1 MSAQHAAEMIVA
13 HTQAAC
19 FHQGKEAAYAQ
30 AMRLVRNVKQ
40 AAANLPMAEVLAML
54 ERTENTLYD
63 FANEEGRHKDRRNKA
78 VREADEALTAADNAI
93 TGR

>member
-1 MSAQHAAEMIVA
+1 MSASHAAEMLVH

-30 AMRLVRNVKQ
+30 AMHLVRNVKH

-54 ERTENTLYD
+54 ERTETTIYD
-63 FANEEGRHKDRRNKA
+63 LAQRESALKDQHNKV
-78 VREADEALTAADNAI
+78 VREVDETLTAASNAI
-93 TGR
+93 ASR